1 VEELASSRWDGNLE
15 IAVEGCIHSK
25 KEEEDNVVASR
36 DQEELS
42 EQVGREVES

>member
-25 KEEEDNVVASR
+25 KEEEDKLVSM
-36 DQEELS
+36 
-42 EQVGREVES
+42 VGKDLEVRETGDK